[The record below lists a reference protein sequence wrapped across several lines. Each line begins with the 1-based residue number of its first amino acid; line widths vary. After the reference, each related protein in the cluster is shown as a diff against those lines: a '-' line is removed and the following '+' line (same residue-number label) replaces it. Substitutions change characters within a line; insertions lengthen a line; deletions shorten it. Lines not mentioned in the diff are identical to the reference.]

1 LQGLFLFT
9 NEGDFSMKPAHRY
22 VMFIVFLISLI
33 AILSISFFAAIF
45 AIANNNRIVYG
56 VYVGDI
62 KLSSLSHERAI
73 QLLTKQT
80 CNTFSDKTIALTYND
95 KKWELTPA
103 EIDLSIDIEKTV
115 DAAFS
120 VGRSHSIITNTLETF
135 HSALYGHP
143 INLVSHYNDVLLK
156 SNLASIGTALARQ
169 SKVAACYIDNS
180 GHVKSTP
187 AVVGKKLDMDAAAA
201 SLSADLQK
209 LKLPRQLEL
218 PVIEE
223 QPAVTNED
231 LKNIDTVLAVYST
244 SFSNNNSNRSQN
256 IRIAAEALDQTLL
269 RPEAVVSFNDTVG
282 KRVAS
287 AGYKDA
293 AVILDGKI
301 AQDIG
306 GGVCQVSSTL
316 YNAILLAGLTSVE
329 RTAHF
334 YPSSYVPM
342 GRDATV
348 ADGQIDFRFRNP
360 FPHNAYLLSKVYGG
374 TLIIYILGN
383 HEDLRNYALTTNIEK
398 PSPGAVVSVYR
409 ILRKNGQELQHE
421 FLHTDHY
428 DIEE

>member
-1 LQGLFLFT
+1 
-9 NEGDFSMKPAHRY
+9 
-22 VMFIVFLISLI
+22 
-33 AILSISFFAAIF
+33 
-45 AIANNNRIVYG
+45 
-56 VYVGDI
+56 
-62 KLSSLSHERAI
+62 
-73 QLLTKQT
+73 
-80 CNTFSDKTIALTYND
+80 
-95 KKWELTPA
+95 
-103 EIDLSIDIEKTV
+103 
-115 DAAFS
+115 DAA
-120 VGRSHSIITNTLETF
+120 T
-135 HSALYGHP
+135 
-143 INLVSHYNDVLLK
+143 
-156 SNLASIGTALARQ
+156 
-169 SKVAACYIDNS
+169 
-180 GHVKSTP
+180 
-187 AVVGKKLDMDAAAA
+187 A

-218 PVIEE
+218 PVLEE
-223 QPAVTNED
+223 QPTVTNED
-231 LKNIDTVLAVYST
+231 LENIDTVLAVYSS

-269 RPEAVVSFNDTVG
+269 RPETVVSFNNTVG

-301 AQDIG
+301 AQDVG

-374 TLIIYILGN
+374 MLTIYILGN
-383 HEDLRNYALTTNIEK
+383 HEDLRDYALTTNIEK

-409 ILRKNGQELQHE
+409 ILRKNGHELQHE